1 MKKLKLNGPVVSE
14 GDKWYYD
21 WWEKPCITAK
31 QVHDFL
37 DSAGG
42 EDIQVR
48 LNSGGGEVF
57 VGSEIYSA
65 LKDYP
70 GNVEVVIT
78 GLAASI
84 ASIIMLA
91 GDVIKASPMAQI
103 MIHNASWGS
112 YGDYRQLKHDSE
124 VVENASISLA
134 GMYAQKTGKQETE
147 IRELLD
153 AETWFTANSAKEI
166 GLIDDILYNE
176 MPSLVAGIDMVPKDK
191 IEEFKNMVAH
201 EKAQTNQQN
210 DDFEARVKAIVEP
223 MINNF
228 KNRPVSELK
237 VSIDTD
243 ELTEVIGD
251 AVTEIKEKSSSPFA
265 KFIF

>member
-37 DSAGG
+37 DSAAG

-70 GNVEVVIT
+70 GKVEIVIT

-134 GMYAQKTGKQETE
+134 GMYARKTGKQEAE

-176 MPSLVAGIDMVPKDK
+176 MPSLVAGIDIVPKDK

-223 MINNF
+223 MINDY
-228 KNRPVSELK
+228 KNRPASELK
-237 VSIDTD
+237 VSIDAD

>member
-37 DSAGG
+37 DSADG
-42 EDIQVR
+42 EDVQVR

-91 GDVIKASPMAQI
+91 GDVIKASPLAQI

-134 GMYAQKTGKQETE
+134 DMYAKKTGKQEAE

-153 AETWFTANSAKEI
+153 AETWFTASSAKEI
-166 GLIDDILYNE
+166 GLIDDVLYDE
-176 MPSLVAGIDMVPKDK
+176 MPSLVAGIDLVPKDK
-191 IEEFKNMVAH
+191 IEEFKNMVAQQ
-201 EKAQTNQQN
+201 KAHINQAKE
-210 DDFEARVKAIVEP
+210 DFEARVKAIVEP
-223 MINNF
+223 MINDY
-228 KNRPVSELK
+228 KNRPTSDFR
-237 VSIDTD
+237 VSIEAD
-243 ELTEVIGD
+243 ELTAAMDKLAGE
-251 AVTEIKEKSSSPFA
+251 TTEKSSSLFA

>member
-37 DSAGG
+37 DSADG
-42 EDIQVR
+42 EDVQVR

-91 GDVIKASPMAQI
+91 GDVIKASPLAQI

-134 GMYAQKTGKQETE
+134 DMYAKKTGKQEAE

-153 AETWFTANSAKEI
+153 AETWFTASSAKEI
-166 GLIDDILYNE
+166 GLIDDVLYDE
-176 MPSLVAGIDMVPKDK
+176 MPSLVAGIDLVPKDK
-191 IEEFKNMVAH
+191 IEEFKNMVAQQ
-201 EKAQTNQQN
+201 KAHINQAKE
-210 DDFEARVKAIVEP
+210 DFEARVKAIVEP
-223 MINNF
+223 MIESF

-237 VSIDTD
+237 ESIAAKDLSENIDKIATD
-243 ELTEVIGD
+243 DKKT
-251 AVTEIKEKSSSPFA
+251 AKSLFE